1 MAGSATLVGDEALP
15 DSLAVFPLPGALL
28 LPHGRLPLNI
38 FEPRY
43 LNMVSDALGHGR
55 MLGMIQPTADVGHP
69 VPQDATIYN
78 VGCAGRITSFSESED
93 GRFLIT
99 LTGICRF
106 RVAEEL
112 SPRNGYRRVA
122 ADYAPY
128 REDLDED
135 NSEVADRERFL
146 ELVEQYF
153 VLRGIDADWKAVH
166 AAHDAALVTSL
177 SMLCP
182 FEVGEKQALLEAS
195 GTANRGD
202 VLATLMEIAVRESG
216 GPDSSARH

>member
-1 MAGSATLVGDEALP
+1 MSGTTRVGDDTLP
-15 DSLAVFPLPGALL
+15 DSLPVFPLPGALL

-43 LNMVSDALGHGR
+43 LNLVSDALGNGR
-55 MLGMIQPTADVGHP
+55 MMGMIQPSAGIEHP
-69 VPQDATIYN
+69 VPENAPLYSI
-78 VGCAGRITSFSESED
+78 GCAGRITSFSETED
-93 GRFLIT
+93 RHFAIT

-106 RVAEEL
+106 KVTAEL
-112 SPRNGYRRVA
+112 AHRAGYRRVS
-122 ADYAPY
+122 ADYMPF
-128 REDLDED
+128 REDMDD
-135 NSEVADRERFL
+135 DDGAVTDRERFL
-146 ELVEQYF
+146 ELVEGYF
-153 VLRGIDADWKAVH
+153 SIKGIEADWNAVR

-202 VLATLMEIAVRESG
+202 VLTTLMEIAVRESG
-216 GPDSSARH
+216 SSDPTARH